1 MQRPF
6 LGCHSGWC
14 SGKGWDCPRGGHSG
28 EDPLPRRAAP
38 LGGLAVPPPLT
49 SVRLA
54 GSKRMGWSFAPSFVP
69 RNLTNC
75 VRSIRFP
82 RCFEGANWFETPTD
96 CPSSGSPETAAAITA
111 ASAPALPGPRAV
123 PLPSDRP
130 GCPIPVCPM
139 WLPRP
144 LASPMGRAQIRQF
157 SGCRRL
163 PPSSPKRHFPVAPD
177 PNATPSLSGPR
188 LTQRPSGCNQSIKMG
203 S

>member
-96 CPSSGSPETAAAITA
+96 CPSSGSPETAAAHHRRLRPGSSGTESRSLPFGPTRLPNSSLPNVA
-111 ASAPALPGPRAV
+111 ASAA
-123 PLPSDRP
+123 
-130 GCPIPVCPM
+130 
-139 WLPRP
+139 
-144 LASPMGRAQIRQF
+144 
-157 SGCRRL
+157 RL
-163 PPSSPKRHFPVAPD
+163 PNGTRANQAIQRLPAPSSLFTQAAFPRCPGSKRHP
-177 PNATPSLSGPR
+177 
-188 LTQRPSGCNQSIKMG
+188 
-203 S
+203 